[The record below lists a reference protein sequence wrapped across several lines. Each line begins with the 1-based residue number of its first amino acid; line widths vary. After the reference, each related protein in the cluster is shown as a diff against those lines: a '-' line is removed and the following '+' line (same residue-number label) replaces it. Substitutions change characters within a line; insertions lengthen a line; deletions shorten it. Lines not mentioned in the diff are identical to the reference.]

1 MALLQTPR
9 DRAVVLILLLA
20 VAIAVALTPFVS
32 GLLGAGVLY
41 VIFVHPYQRLARLI
55 KPGIAAAI
63 ILVVALALVALPLTW
78 LIGLVI
84 AQAPDALHRIQSSD
98 VLARVSQLRTG
109 QFDIG
114 AEIAK
119 SSGTLIAWLSSHIVA
134 FAGGATSAA
143 LNIVIAFFG
152 LYYILLAG
160 PQMWVQARVYI
171 PFSTRTA
178 DALRDRF
185 FAVTAATLTGTVLV
199 AVVQGSIIGFAFR
212 LVDLPNPLFW
222 GVVAAFCSVLPVI
235 GSTLVWLPAALI
247 LLAQSR
253 YGAAALL
260 VGISAG
266 IAGNVDNLIR
276 PIVYKR
282 ISNIHPMITLVGA
295 FAGVRYFGLLGL
307 ILGPL
312 GIAYLFEL
320 LRFYREEYGEPSEPA
335 GAAAAGASPA

>member
-1 MALLQTPR
+1 MPLLQTPR
-9 DRAVVLILLLA
+9 DRAVALILLLA
-20 VAIAVALTPFVS
+20 VAIAIALTPFVS

-41 VIFVHPYQRLARLI
+41 VIFVHPYQWLARII

-63 ILVVALALVALPLTW
+63 MLVVALILVALPLTW
-78 LIGLVI
+78 LVGLVI

-114 AEIAK
+114 AEIVK

-152 LYYILLAG
+152 LYYILLSG

-171 PFSTRTA
+171 PFSTHTA

-185 FAVTAATLTGTVLV
+185 FAVTAATLTGTALV

-222 GVVAAFCSVLPVI
+222 GSRRRLHVGPSGHWQHVGLASRRVDSSRAEPLRRGRTLSRDQRRHRGQRGQSHPAPRVQADLQHSPDDHARGRVRRSAVLRSVGTRPRAARHRLP
-235 GSTLVWLPAALI
+235 L
-247 LLAQSR
+247 R
-253 YGAAALL
+253 AAALL
-260 VGISAG
+260 
-266 IAGNVDNLIR
+266 
-276 PIVYKR
+276 P
-282 ISNIHPMITLVGA
+282 
-295 FAGVRYFGLLGL
+295 
-307 ILGPL
+307 
-312 GIAYLFEL
+312 
-320 LRFYREEYGEPSEPA
+320 
-335 GAAAAGASPA
+335 